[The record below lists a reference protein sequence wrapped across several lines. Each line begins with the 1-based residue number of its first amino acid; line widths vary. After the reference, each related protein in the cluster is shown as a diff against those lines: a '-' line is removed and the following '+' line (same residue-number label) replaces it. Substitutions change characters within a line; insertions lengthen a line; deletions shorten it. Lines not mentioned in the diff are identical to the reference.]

1 MSFPP
6 EIGPLEMVA
15 DIEAV
20 RLYAELSADPNP
32 IHVDDAF
39 ARTAGFDGP
48 IAHGTL
54 SLGLLLRAAEE
65 VTGAWPEALDIRFA
79 KPLPVGAT
87 VRVGGEHVGDGR
99 YEVFAEVVGG
109 ERTLEG
115 TMTLGAAQ

>member
-1 MSFPP
+1 MSFPA
-6 EIGPLEMVA
+6 EIGPLELVVDA
-15 DIEAV
+15 EAV

-39 ARTAGFDGP
+39 ARAVGFDGP

-54 SLGLLLRAAEE
+54 SLGLLLRATEE
-65 VTGAWPEALDIRFA
+65 ATGAWPETLDIRFA
-79 KPLPVGAT
+79 RPLPVGAT
-87 VRVGGEHVGDGR
+87 VRVGGRHSGDGR

-115 TMTLGAAQ
+115 TMTLGAAR